1 MKALVLKSP
10 GNLELQD
17 VPEPAPAPG
26 QVIVRVHKC
35 GICGSDLRY
44 LVGENPWAKHTLGR
58 NVPNP
63 PNIILG
69 HEFVGT
75 VVEAHDPADE
85 ALVGRRVGVN
95 TFLACG
101 RCWHCRSGHENFCA
115 RTRHLGHGQGWGRMD
130 LYPGGMAE
138 YCPAFA
144 GQVYELP
151 SGVTDDQATL
161 LDPLVASLHAVDVGR
176 PGPLDRVA
184 VLGAGPIGLLI
195 AQLAR
200 VYGAVETFITDLA
213 EPNLVVARQV
223 GVDHALNV
231 SSDDAGLGELV
242 RGRTEGRGVD
252 RVFDTVGARETML
265 EGLGIL
271 ATRGVLVMM
280 ATKDDEIRFPALMLS
295 GERSIK
301 TSTNSLYSDFPRALD
316 LVESGAV
323 KVDPLI
329 SHRFALTD
337 GLKAFEVATSK
348 AQTGAVK
355 VVLDC
360 RE

>member
-10 GNLELQD
+10 REIEVMD
-17 VPEPAPAPG
+17 VPEPAPQPG
-26 QVIVRVHKC
+26 QVIVKVHKC

-44 LVGENPWAKHTLGR
+44 LQGENPWARHTLGKDI
-58 NVPNP
+58 PNP

-75 VVEAHDPADE
+75 VVAAADSGDE
-85 ALVGRRVGVN
+85 PLVGKRVGVN

-101 RCWHCRSGHENFCA
+101 RCHHCRLGQENFCTS
-115 RTRHLGHGQGWGRMD
+115 TRHLGHGQGWGHMD

-144 GQVYELP
+144 GQVYELDE
-151 SGVTDDQATL
+151 SMADEQAAL

-195 AQLAR
+195 VQIAK
-200 VYGAVETFITDLA
+200 VYGAVATFITDIA
-213 EPNLVVARQV
+213 EESVEAARQI
-223 GVDHALNV
+223 GADHALNV
-231 SSDDAGLGELV
+231 AGGGASLAEVVVEATG
-242 RGRTEGRGVD
+242 GIGVD
-252 RVFDTVGARETML
+252 RVFDTVGSRETML

-271 ATRGVLVMM
+271 ATRGVLVLM
-280 ATKDDEIRFPALMLS
+280 ATKDEEIRLPALRLS

-301 TSTNSLYSDFPRALD
+301 TSSNSLYSDFPRAID
-316 LVESGAV
+316 LIRTGAV
-323 KVDPLI
+323 RVEPLI
-329 SHRFALTD
+329 THRFALTD
-337 GLKAFEVATSK
+337 GVQAFEVAADK
-348 AQTGAVK
+348 ARTGAIK
-355 VVLDC
+355 VLLDC
-360 RE
+360 RT

>member
-1 MKALVLKSP
+1 MKALVLRSP
-10 GNLELQD
+10 RDLQMAD
-17 VPEPAPAPG
+17 VPKPVAGPG
-26 QVIVRVHKC
+26 QVLVKVHKC

-44 LVGENPWAKHTLGR
+44 LVGENPWAKHTLGK

-75 VVEAHDPADE
+75 VVDAHDPADKP
-85 ALVGRRVGVN
+85 LVGRRVGVN
-95 TFLACG
+95 TFLTCG
-101 RCWHCRSGHENFCA
+101 RCHHCRSGHENFCTQ
-115 RTRHLGHGQGWGRMD
+115 TRHLGHGQGWGRMD

-151 SGVTDDQATL
+151 EDMTDEQATL

-176 PGPLDRVA
+176 PEVLGRVA
-184 VLGAGPIGLLI
+184 VIGAGPIGLLI
-195 AQLAR
+195 AQLAK
-200 VYGAVETFITDLA
+200 VYGAVETFITDIA
-213 EPNLVVARQV
+213 EPNVAVARQV

-231 SSDDAGLGELV
+231 AGGGAGLADVV
-242 RGRTEGRGVD
+242 RQATGGRGVD
-252 RVFDTVGARETML
+252 RVFDTVGAHETML

-280 ATKDDEIRFPALMLS
+280 ATKDDGIRFPALMLS
-295 GERSIK
+295 GERTIK
-301 TSTNSLYSDFPRALD
+301 TSTNSLYSDFPRAID
-316 LVESGAV
+316 LVQSGAV
-323 KVDPLI
+323 EVAPLVT
-329 SHRFALTD
+329 HRFALSD
-337 GLKAFEVATSK
+337 GVRAFEVAADK

-360 RE
+360 RA